1 MVNNINHIFK
11 FLSRKGFLNFD
22 LFLLLFF
29 VFLSFIVRYI
39 VLLSQP
45 SYGLYS
51 DDAVYMDIARS
62 LLDGD
67 FAKIFHPWWSPF
79 FPIVSALFHFFVQDW
94 GLTGRIVSL
103 AFGSLLILPI
113 YLIARIYFDRITTIL
128 ICFFVIFFKS
138 LVYSSTQ
145 SLTEA
150 LLVFLIWMGI
160 YLYLK
165 CFQTKRDILAFFSG
179 IFFGLAALTKA
190 EGIFIFTS
198 FLFASTIYLIFFFL
212 RNKILHKQIVL
223 VSIFIF
229 LGFSIIYLPYQIAM
243 QSKYKQSVPLAKASA
258 AANLSSPFNFDST
271 KTSTWAQDFF
281 STETFN
287 VKSEFGQGFF
297 SILTKTYKSWLR
309 DTNTRFDYFSQTY
322 LYKNFSAVGMLI
334 FFFGAIWMFFRTK
347 DYNTFTFLFLV
358 PLIFFEIVMFFAP
371 NGDERY
377 IYWLYPLIPLGIA
390 FGSIK
395 LPYIPKKIIKFN
407 IVSLILFFIVFLSS
421 NAFYTPSIL
430 KEIKNT
436 SIKKS
441 TIVSQD
447 EWLMNNDPK
456 KRLMS
461 KHEAYGFY
469 SKSLIIYTPVVSDLD
484 ELLTY
489 AHLQKADYI
498 IATPAELHP
507 AVLFLSTNPKDYP
520 GLKLIN
526 GKKDKQ
532 LYKIL

>member
-1 MVNNINHIFK
+1 MGNHINHIFK
-11 FLSRKGFLNFD
+11 FLSKKNFLNFD
-22 LFLLLFF
+22 LFLL
-29 VFLSFIVRYI
+29 VFLVFLGFTVRYI
-39 VLLSQP
+39 VLFSQP

-51 DDAVYMDIARS
+51 DDAVYMSIARS

-79 FPIVSALFHFFVQDW
+79 FPMVSALFHFFVQDW

-103 AFGSLLILPI
+103 VFGSLLILPI
-113 YLIARIYFDRITTIL
+113 YLIARIYFGRITTIL
-128 ICFFVIFFKS
+128 VCFFVIFLKS
-138 LVYSSTQ
+138 LAYSSTQ

-165 CFQTKRDILAFFSG
+165 CFQTKRNIFAFFSG
-179 IFFGLAALTKA
+179 IFLSFAALTKA

-198 FLFASTIYLIFFFL
+198 FLFTSTMYLIFFFL
-212 RNKILHKQIVL
+212 KNKILHKQIAL
-223 VSIFIF
+223 IFIF
-229 LGFSIIYLPYQIAM
+229 ILLGFSIIYLPYQIAM
-243 QSKYKQSVPLAKASA
+243 QNKYKQSVPLAKASA
-258 AANLSSPFNFDST
+258 AAQLHSPFNFNST

-297 SILTKTYKSWLR
+297 SILTKTHEAWLR
-309 DTNTRFDYFSQTY
+309 DTNTRLSYFSKTY
-322 LYKNFSAVGMLI
+322 LYNNFSAVGMLA
-334 FFFGAIWMFFRTK
+334 FFFGAIWMLFRTR
-347 DYNTFTFLFLV
+347 DYKTFTFLFLV

-407 IVSLILFFIVFLSS
+407 IVSLILFLIVFLSS

-430 KEIKNT
+430 KEVRNT

-441 TIVSQD
+441 TIISQD
-447 EWLMNNDPK
+447 EWLMKNDPG

-469 SKSLIIYTPVVSDLD
+469 SKSLIIYTPIVSDLN

-498 IATPAELHP
+498 IATPDELHP

-526 GKKDKQ
+526 GEQDMQ
-532 LYKIL
+532 LYRIL

>member
-11 FLSRKGFLNFD
+11 FLSRKNFLNFD
-22 LFLLLFF
+22 LFLLLFL

-39 VLLSQP
+39 VLFSQP

-62 LLDGD
+62 LLDGN

-103 AFGSLLILPI
+103 VFGSLLILPI
-113 YLIARIYFDRITTIL
+113 YLIARIYFDRITTVL

-165 CFQTKRDILAFFSG
+165 CFQVKRNILAFFSG

-212 RNKILHKQIVL
+212 KNKILHKQIAL
-223 VSIFIF
+223 ISIFIL
-229 LGFSIIYLPYQIAM
+229 LGFSIIYLPYQMAM
-243 QSKYKQSVPLAKASA
+243 QNKYKQSVPLAKASA
-258 AANLSSPFNFDST
+258 AAQLHSPFNFNST

-287 VKSEFGQGFF
+287 VESEFGQGFF
-297 SILTKTYKSWLR
+297 SILTKTHEAWFR
-309 DTNTRFDYFSQTY
+309 DTNTRFNYFSQTY
-322 LYKNFSAVGMLI
+322 LYKNFSAVGMLA
-334 FFFGAIWMFFRTK
+334 FFFGTIWMLFRTR
-347 DYNTFTFLFLV
+347 DYKTFTFLFLV

-395 LPYIPKKIIKFN
+395 LTYIPKKIIKFN

-441 TIVSQD
+441 TIISQD
-447 EWLMNNDPK
+447 EWLTKNDPG

-469 SKSLIIYTPVVSDLD
+469 SKSLIIYTPIVSDLD
-484 ELLTY
+484 ELLIY
-489 AHLQKADYI
+489 AHLQKANYI
-498 IATPAELHP
+498 IATPGELHP
-507 AVLFLSTNPKDYP
+507 AVLFLATNPRDYL

-526 GKKDKQ
+526 GKEDKQ